1 MLQSINT
8 STFEPSLQNQISL
21 IAVWSSGPL
30 WSLLLWERLHLPWD
44 RIPSDRLFHWIDS
57 FLLLLSQK
65 LVVNHFDKVRVRV
78 YNYDDES
85 RSHLNGTFQWVVVE
99 VGTSQGGSHRE
110 DPYLWMRA
118 TLLTWML
125 TSQLTIRVLTLHWR
139 AVLLIIYP
147 WICKCIILY
156 CVLTKFGFFQ
166 KKKKINKTLRSPFQY
181 IITLCIMAND
191 DRNLVYQV
199 IWEKSWADFKER
211 QFTEKV
217 DLFGVYHVI
226 SDWVLL

>member
-1 MLQSINT
+1 M
-8 STFEPSLQNQISL
+8 
-21 IAVWSSGPL
+21 GPL

-44 RIPSDRLFHWIDS
+44 RIHSDRLFHWIDS

-78 YNYDDES
+78 YNNDDES

-118 TLLTWML
+118 TLLTLML
-125 TSQLTIRVLTLHWR
+125 TSKLTIRVLTLHWR

-147 WICKCIILY
+147 CICKCIILLF
-156 CVLTKFGFFQ
+156 VFFQ
-166 KKKKINKTLRSPFQY
+166 KKKKKTLRSPFQY
-181 IITLCIMAND
+181 IITLYIMADD

-199 IWEKSWADFKER
+199 IWEKSWADFKGT